1 MTDWIV
7 NFAPEA
13 LLFIR
18 MVAHVLI
25 CFMVATYTACEPEE
39 ADEADDQK
47 PRHKKVIGFAAGAF
61 AGANAAEA
69 ARVLMN
75 FKEFTAY
82 AQPWLTLIML
92 GVLYFVLI
100 SGGNMARF
108 LPRRIVERLP

>member
-1 MTDWIV
+1 MTDWLV
-7 NFAPEA
+7 TYAPDA
-13 LLFIR
+13 LLLSRAFCHVAVCFI
-18 MVAHVLI
+18 VA
-25 CFMVATYTACEPEE
+25 AYTSENIGH
-39 ADEADDQK
+39 
-47 PRHKKVIGFAAGAF
+47 RRVIGYCSGIF